1 MDDGDLDFSNPETYL
16 CPSLGTDAPGGGC
29 SMDSY
34 FDDILK
40 DTEHLACTHT
50 HTCNPPARD
59 LSHTHT
65 CVHVHTKVVSA
76 SSDGAESPSAEAAS
90 SKKPRRPSGNRAA
103 VRKYR
108 EKKKAHTALLEEEV
122 VHLKALNK
130 QLMRK
135 VQSHAALEAEV
146 ARLRC
151 LLVDIRGRIEGE
163 IGSFPYGRPPAK
175 TAADLVPGVDLAGA
189 GGAQVMSSCDFRAPA
204 ISSTFSAWGLP
215 NLDPRCLQ
223 DAVVLWAQCLRAACR
238 ILNRSEGPAEV
249 RIFSLPETTG
259 LQTQG
264 RLYKLLGFYP

>member
-1 MDDGDLDFSNPETYL
+1 MDDGDLDFSNPEAFL
-16 CPSLGTDAPGGGC
+16 CPSLGADAPGGC

-50 HTCNPPARD
+50 HTCNPPAHD

-90 SKKPRRPSGNRAA
+90 KKRRPSGNRAA

-122 VHLKALNK
+122 AHLKALNK

-135 VQSHAALEAEV
+135 VQNHAALEAEV

-163 IGSFPYGRPPAK
+163 IGAFPYGRPVVKSAV
-175 TAADLVPGVDLAGA
+175 DLVPAGGVDLAGGA
-189 GGAQVMSSCDFRAPA
+189 AQVMNSCGFRCNDQLYCNPGMQMRTMGDDAAMGAQVFGQGPGDFSNAQCMGTA
-204 ISSTFSAWGLP
+204 KSGSTMPPGCGGMGTMPSGCLP
-215 NLDPRCLQ
+215 N
-223 DAVVLWAQCLRAACR
+223 
-238 ILNRSEGPAEV
+238 SE
-249 RIFSLPETTG
+249 RN
-259 LQTQG
+259 
-264 RLYKLLGFYP
+264 